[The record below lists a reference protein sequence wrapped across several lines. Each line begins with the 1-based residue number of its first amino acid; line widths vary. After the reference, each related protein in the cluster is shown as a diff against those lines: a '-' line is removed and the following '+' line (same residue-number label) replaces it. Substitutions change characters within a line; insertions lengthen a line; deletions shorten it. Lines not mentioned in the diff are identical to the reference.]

1 MLIDIN
7 KYKVSG
13 RLSAVSSLKS
23 FICLKGVIMLPTR
36 EFRIPR
42 KVIIGS
48 GSSAQVGEECQR
60 MEGERGLIVTDRVM
74 VKLGILDGIKKALE
88 QNKVQ
93 FAVYD
98 GVINEPTTDY
108 VEEGLRLYQENQ
120 CDFVLAVGGGS
131 PMDTAKAISIMV
143 TNPGSIEDYMGLN
156 KVPKKGVPVVAI
168 PTTAGTGSEVTVFT
182 IITNTKTDVK
192 MLIGSPFAM
201 PDIAI
206 VDPLLTISCP
216 RNLTAAVGID
226 ALTHAIEAYVSVKAQ
241 PMSDV
246 FCLSAIELI
255 SGNLRQ
261 AWANGNN
268 VEAREKTMLG
278 ALQAGMAFSNSSVAL
293 VHGMSRPIGAYFH
306 VPHGVSNAALLGVGT
321 EFSLIGNPTRYAHIA
336 KVMGE
341 DIGGLTDM
349 AAAELAAKAVKN
361 LIKDIK
367 IPSLLELGVDK
378 AKLDELAPKMTE
390 AAIASG
396 SPGNNPRQAT
406 KEEIIELYKLAY
418 QA

>member
-1 MLIDIN
+1 
-7 KYKVSG
+7 
-13 RLSAVSSLKS
+13 
-23 FICLKGVIMLPTR
+23 MLPTR

-42 KVIIGS
+42 RVVIGS
-48 GSSAQVGEECQR
+48 GSSAQVGEECQKL
-60 MEGERGLIVTDRVM
+60 GVKKSLIVTDQVI
-74 VKLGILDGIKKALE
+74 VKLGILEGIKKVLE

-93 FAVYD
+93 FAIYD
-98 GVINEPTTDY
+98 GVATEPTTDY
-108 VEEGLRLYQENQ
+108 VEEGLRIYKENK

-131 PMDTAKAISIMV
+131 PIDTAKAISIMV
-143 TNPGSIEDYMGLN
+143 TNPGSLQNYMGLG
-156 KVPKKGVPVVAI
+156 KVPKKGAPVVAI

-192 MLIGSPFAM
+192 MLIGSPFVM
-201 PDIAI
+201 PEVAI

-216 RNLTAAVGID
+216 RALTAAVGID
-226 ALTHAIEAYVSVKAQ
+226 ALTHAIEAYVSLKAQ
-241 PMSDV
+241 PMSDI

-261 AWANGNN
+261 AWANGSN

-306 VPHGVSNAALLGVGT
+306 VPHGASNAALLGVVM

-336 KVMGE
+336 EAMEE
-341 DIGGLTDM
+341 DINGLTDL
-349 AAAELAAKAVKN
+349 AAAELGAKAVKR
-361 LIKDIK
+361 LIRDIK
-367 IPSLLELGVDK
+367 IPSLLELGIDR
-378 AKLDELAPKMTE
+378 AKLDKLAPKMTE

-406 KEEIIELYKLAY
+406 KEEVIELYKLAY